1 MDTERLQPLADHPS
15 FCATNSA
22 NSTTTLACF
31 QVASSCDLT
40 VDHHG
45 AGAVGHRGQNLAR
58 DRDLGGIGREHM
70 VGDRRYARRAAH
82 PRGGS
87 LGGHRPHG
95 GSQGG
100 RAGVRGE
107 AGAGVSGKVRGAIA
121 LKQNRRLPRRNPPR
135 SRSERRPVSP
145 CARSR
150 RSAASSVRRAWR
162 EIA

>member
-15 FCATNSA
+15 FCATLSA
-22 NSTTTLACF
+22 KSTTTLACF

-58 DRDLGGIGREHM
+58 ERYLGGREHM
-70 VGDRRYARRAAH
+70 VGDRRYARRAAR

-87 LGGHRPHG
+87 LGGDRPHG

-100 RAGVRGE
+100 RARVRGE

-135 SRSERRPVSP
+135 SESEHRPVSP

-150 RSAASSVRRAWR
+150 RSAASSVRRVWR

>member
-15 FCATNSA
+15 FCATLSA
-22 NSTTTLACF
+22 KSTTTLACF

-58 DRDLGGIGREHM
+58 ERYLGGIGREHM
-70 VGDRRYARRAAH
+70 VGDRRYARRAAR

-87 LGGHRPHG
+87 RGGHRPHG
-95 GSQGG
+95 GSQGS
-100 RAGVRGE
+100 RAGFRGE
-107 AGAGVSGKVRGAIA
+107 AGAGFHGEVRGSDSS
-121 LKQNRRLPRRNPPR
+121 KQNRRLPRRNPPR
-135 SRSERRPVSP
+135 SESEHRPVSP

-150 RSAASSVRRAWR
+150 RSAASSVRRVWR